1 VRTNKL
7 EIPLYGIPGSQMTQ
21 ASRTPQG
28 LYHKLQQMMN
38 SNHPE
43 KANITIGIVKG
54 YAGGSTGPCN

>member
-1 VRTNKL
+1 
-7 EIPLYGIPGSQMTQ
+7 MTQ